1 MAEKEKRM
9 KKLRVF
15 GIYLII
21 FIGFLLLTGFIFLE
35 KILNMQNEE
44 IKSIKKVSESLPKK
58 KESPF
63 LSTKEVKETTEE
75 QNERLTIKKQHEDI
89 DKFVRGISIFNTV
102 GKLYFYSKETN
113 KLETRGE
120 GKILILKDK
129 SGMYRLMMI
138 RDLIMLK
145 GCNHYILHNCPLTKA
160 TRVKNSWVWK
170 AIQDQSDAEIKEP
183 VTVYFA
189 TFKDEEVSDLFEKAY
204 NQAKE
209 ENKVFLEL
217 NIKKDKE
224 RVVILHIEKLVE
236 NQ

>member
-1 MAEKEKRM
+1 MAEQ
-9 KKLRVF
+9 KKIV
-15 GIYLII
+15 
-21 FIGFLLLTGFIFLE
+21 
-35 KILNMQNEE
+35 NMQNEE
-44 IKSIKKVSESLPKK
+44 IKSIKEGIEPLPKK

-75 QNERLTIKKQHEDI
+75 QNESSSLKKQHEEI
-89 DKFVRGISIFNTV
+89 DKFVRGISIFNAV
-102 GKLYFYSKETN
+102 GKLYFHSKKTN

-129 SGMYRLMMI
+129 SGLYKLMMI
-138 RDLIMLK
+138 RDILMLK
-145 GCNHYILHNCPLTKA
+145 GCNHYILHSCPLTKA
-160 TRVKNSWVWK
+160 TQKKNSWIWK

-183 VTVYFA
+183 VTLYFA

-217 NIKKDKE
+217 DIKKDKE
-224 RVVILHIEKLVE
+224 SNNEKGNENKTVIEVTLNIEKAVN